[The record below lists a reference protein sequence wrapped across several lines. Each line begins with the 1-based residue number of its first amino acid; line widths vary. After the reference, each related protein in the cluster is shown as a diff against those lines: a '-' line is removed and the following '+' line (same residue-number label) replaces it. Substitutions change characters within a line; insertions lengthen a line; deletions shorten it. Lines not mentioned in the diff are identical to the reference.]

1 MLRGILYV
9 YFCLYVVMYLIF
21 IFVMDIV
28 HMSLSV
34 NSILVVVMP
43 FVLLV
48 MIQWAIIHVSVNR
61 NKEKKQVL
69 SVMIIAL
76 IPLIVCTVQLGVN
89 EYTSKFNQNRWLN
102 DADKRV
108 HMVDDLLQKYKLI
121 GKSNEEIIKLLG
133 DPTETRNEEVG
144 ATTSYYLGNERGFI
158 SIDSERLVLQFDN
171 DGNVIEYKVQR
182 D

>member
-1 MLRGILYV
+1 
-9 YFCLYVVMYLIF
+9 MYLAF
-21 IFVMDIV
+21 IFVIDMV

-34 NSILVVVMP
+34 KSIFVVVMP
-43 FVLLV
+43 FIILV
-48 MIQWAIIHVSVNR
+48 MIQRAILYVSKNR
-61 NKEKKQVL
+61 NKEKEQMLKVR
-69 SVMIIAL
+69 MIGL
-76 IPLIVCTVQLGVN
+76 IPLIVCTVQLSTN
-89 EYTSKFNQNRWLN
+89 EYNSKFNQDRWLN
-102 DADKRV
+102 YTEKRV

-133 DPTETRNEEVG
+133 IPTETRNDEIG